1 MSATTVYNPIGW
13 VNRMSKTLPDPN
25 TLDWG
30 NMSKAEFKRMEL
42 AYELADEDNAPA
54 RRKPVKVVPLKTVPL
69 TEALAVA
76 YAAYRIN
83 NKTYIKD
90 IRRFEEKP
98 TQFPN
103 KDLVRYYWEKK
114 NNTSDAQWLPS
125 DFTMFEPTKE
135 DYANVQEALK
145 WMKRYVMLGL
155 GELDSFKADMVKELS
170 QDEVPFKGM
179 GRIAY
184 APEFIARDRHE
195 SELKKEIRVEYRD
208 SKHLGA
214 EKDTVEAVIAILDKR
229 YSAQWESYNYT
240 AVTTEGNLVSFM
252 NKFPYDVGA
261 MLRCKAKVKAQTKNK
276 LFEANETRLNYVK
289 LYKV

>member
-1 MSATTVYNPIGW
+1 MTTIYNPIGW
-13 VNRMSKTLPDPN
+13 ANQMKKTLPDPN

-30 NMSKAEFKRMEL
+30 NMSKAEFKRNEL
-42 AYELADEDNAPA
+42 AYELADETNTKV
-54 RRKPVKVVPLKTVPL
+54 RYNKPLPPKTVSI
-69 TEALAVA
+69 TDALAVA

-83 NKTYIKD
+83 GNTYTKDTRRFSTEGNKT
-90 IRRFEEKP
+90 
-98 TQFPN
+98 QFDN
-103 KDLVRYYWEKK
+103 KSLVRYYWEKK
-114 NNTSDAQWLPS
+114 LDTRDAQYLPS
-125 DFTMFEPTKE
+125 DFEMFEPTE
-135 DYANVQEALK
+135 ADYASVQEALK

-155 GELDSFKADMVKELS
+155 GELDGFKADMVKELS
-170 QDEVPFKGM
+170 QDEVAVKGM
-179 GRIAY
+179 GRIAF

-208 SKHLGA
+208 SKHLG
-214 EKDTVEAVIAILDKR
+214 DNSLFVDVVIAILDKR

>member
-1 MSATTVYNPIGW
+1 MAN
-13 VNRMSKTLPDPN
+13 TLPDPD
-25 TLDWG
+25 TLNWG
-30 NMSKAEFKRMEL
+30 AMTKQEFKRMEL
-42 AYELADEDNAPA
+42 AYELQDEDDRPIT
-54 RRKPVKVVPLKTVPL
+54 RKPLPLKTVAL

-83 NKTYIKD
+83 NNTYIKD
-90 IRRFEEKP
+90 TRRFSEDGTK
-98 TQFPN
+98 TQFDN
-103 KDLVRYYWEKK
+103 KSLVRMYWEKK
-114 NNTSDAQWLPS
+114 HNVAEAQWLPS
-125 DFTMFEPTKE
+125 DFEMFEPTEE

-155 GELDSFKADMVKELS
+155 GDLDSFKADMVAELS
-170 QDEVPFKGM
+170 KEQVPFKSM
-179 GRIAY
+179 GRIAF
-184 APEFIARDRHE
+184 APEFIKRDRHE

-214 EKDTVEAVIAILDKR
+214 EKDSVEAVIAILDRR

-252 NKFPYDVGA
+252 NKFAYDVGA